1 MPRFWHKEF
10 QKFCSLIQYCLKY
23 NYRFES
29 VQKESSRDQNFKIY
43 TATFPMPNIYYYFS
57 VKYEE

>member
-1 MPRFWHKEF
+1 MPRFWHNHKEF

-43 TATFPMPNIYYYFS
+43 TATFPMLKHLLFFGII
-57 VKYEE
+57 